1 MKISLGR
8 SAKTNEGM
16 PNMII
21 LCGAITE
28 FPKLFVERRNTNLLR
43 NEELAAV
50 ENFDNFGSMRSG
62 RRAIQKQNSK
72 SFIV

>member
-28 FPKLFVERRNTNLLR
+28 FPKFFIERLNTNLLG
-43 NEELAAV
+43 NEEFATV
-50 ENFDNFGSMRSG
+50 ESFYNFGSMSSERS
-62 RRAIQKQNSK
+62 AIQ
-72 SFIV
+72 